1 MAAIREV
8 FVDSKDI
15 IRIIFEMDYSN
26 RRNIE
31 DLYDIQRNE
40 DVTNNYCSKRNGVTV
55 QYTILHYL
63 IL

>member
-8 FVDSKDI
+8 FVDTKDI
-15 IRIIFEMDYSN
+15 IHVLFERDYSN

-55 QYTILHYL
+55 QYKIVHYL

>member
-8 FVDSKDI
+8 FVDTKDI
-15 IRIIFEMDYSN
+15 IHVLFERDYSN

-31 DLYDIQRNE
+31 DLYDIQMNE

-55 QYTILHYL
+55 QYKIVHYL

>member
-1 MAAIREV
+1 MAAIMEV
-8 FVDSKDI
+8 FVDTRDI
-15 IRIIFEMDYSN
+15 IHVLFERDYSA

-40 DVTNNYCSKRNGVTV
+40 DVTNNYCLKRNGVTV
-55 QYTILHYL
+55 HYNILHYS